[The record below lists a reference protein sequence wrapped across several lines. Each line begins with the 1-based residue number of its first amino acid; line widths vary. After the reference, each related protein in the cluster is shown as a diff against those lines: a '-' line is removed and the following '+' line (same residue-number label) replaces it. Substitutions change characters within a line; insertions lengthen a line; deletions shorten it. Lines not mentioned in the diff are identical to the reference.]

1 LNHSLCLE
9 NVLGQGYEC
18 EGRKIV
24 ESVIEAIP
32 EDWTLI
38 VVMDWSSI
46 FWGKVLE
53 DYPQIVVL

>member
-1 LNHSLCLE
+1 
-9 NVLGQGYEC
+9 
-18 EGRKIV
+18 V